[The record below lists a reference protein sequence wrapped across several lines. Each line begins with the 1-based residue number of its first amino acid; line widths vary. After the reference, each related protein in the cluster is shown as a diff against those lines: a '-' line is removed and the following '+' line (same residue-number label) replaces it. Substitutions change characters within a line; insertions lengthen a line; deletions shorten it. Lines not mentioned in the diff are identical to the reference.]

1 MLRTTVGAV
10 RRAATALWLAAL
22 AVLLALVVVTH
33 LATTF
38 VIGGPSMQP
47 GIGIGSLVLVSPVP
61 IDELRAGDLVS
72 VRADNGVV
80 VTHRATRI
88 VSLASGRYL
97 ELKGDANSTP
107 DPVLVPERAL
117 LGRVGTILP
126 LIGYLAAVL
135 ATPSGPLA
143 VLALLLGGLLAIWF
157 LEELESGLEERSV
170 KRGAAEPMGSPH
182 GAAT

>member
-1 MLRTTVGAV
+1 MLRTSVGAV
-10 RRAATALWLAAL
+10 RRAATALWLAAV
-22 AVLLALVVVTH
+22 AMLLALVAVTH

-47 GIGIGSLVLVSPVP
+47 EIGTGSLVLVSPVP
-61 IDELRAGDLVS
+61 LDELRPGDVVS

-88 VSLASGRYL
+88 MRLASGRYL
-97 ELKGDANSTP
+97 ELKGDANATV
-107 DPVLVPERAL
+107 DPILVPERAL
-117 LGRVGTILP
+117 IGRVGTALP
-126 LIGYLAAVL
+126 LIGYVAAVL
-135 ATPSGPLA
+135 TTPSGPLG
-143 VLALLLGGLLAIWF
+143 VLALLLGTLLAIWF
-157 LEELESGLEERSV
+157 LEELESGLEERSI

>member
-1 MLRTTVGAV
+1 MLRTLV
-10 RRAATALWLAAL
+10 RPLRWAITALWLAAVV
-22 AVLLALVVVTH
+22 VLLALVLVTH

-47 GIGIGSLVLVSPVP
+47 AIGIGSLVVVNPVP
-61 IDELRAGDLVS
+61 IDDVRAGDMVT

-80 VTHRATRI
+80 ITHRATRI
-88 VSLASGRYL
+88 VTLASGRYL
-97 ELKGDANSTP
+97 ELKGDANATV

-143 VLALLLGGLLAIWF
+143 VLALLLGGLLAIW
-157 LEELESGLEERSV
+157 LVEEFESGLEEKTV